1 MSENADETQ
10 AQEQE
15 WSPPEDWPEEF
26 KSPQDLLKSY
36 QEIRPQMN
44 RLQTQLEQERNQFS
58 EALQTMEQM
67 RPQNQPQQPVYNP
80 QQDPIL
86 TSYQE
91 ALDSGDAR
99 AMLAINME
107 LQQRLVQKHMGEM
120 QQQQTQ
126 RFQQANDT
134 DREVAITLA
143 TERVA
148 RDYNDWEDLAPKIGE
163 VLQARPHWI
172 PENVSV
178 EGFERALRE
187 AADLVNAQQLI
198 AENKRQ
204 ESARQEKLQAQ
215 GLQGESG
222 RAQTPE
228 QQQKEWDK
236 IKAIN
241 LGGYSGLLGR

>member
-1 MSENADETQ
+1 MSEVNEERAAEG
-10 AQEQE
+10 QE
-15 WSPPEDWPEEF
+15 WTPPEGWPEEF

-44 RLQTQLEQERNQFS
+44 RLQSQLEQERTQFS
-58 EALQTMEQM
+58 EALQTLEGM
-67 RPQNQPQQPVYNP
+67 RPQEQQQQTYTP

-107 LQQRLVQKHMGEM
+107 LQQRIVQKQMQELQT
-120 QQQQTQ
+120 QQQA

-143 TERVA
+143 TERVS
-148 RDYNDWEDLAPKIGE
+148 RDYPDWEELAPKVGE
-163 VLQARPHWI
+163 ILQARPHWI
-172 PENVSV
+172 PEQVSV

-187 AADLVNAQQLI
+187 AADLYKAQELV
-198 AENKRQ
+198 AEQRKQ
-204 ESARQEKLQAQ
+204 ESDRQSKLQAQ
-215 GLQGESG
+215 GLQGDAG
-222 RAQTPE
+222 RVMSPQE
-228 QQQKEWDK
+228 QQQEWDK
-236 IKAIN
+236 IKGIN
-241 LGGYSGLLGR
+241 LGGYSGIIGR